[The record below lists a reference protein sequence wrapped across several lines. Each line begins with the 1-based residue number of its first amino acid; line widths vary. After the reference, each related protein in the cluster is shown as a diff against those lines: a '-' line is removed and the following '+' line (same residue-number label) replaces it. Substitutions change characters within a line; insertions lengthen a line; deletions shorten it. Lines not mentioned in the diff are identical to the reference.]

1 MKKVFVLLSVA
12 CGLVLTACSPNTNYN
27 ISPEELQEHISY
39 LASEELEGR
48 YPATKGDSLAAGYIV
63 EQLNN
68 YQLELYQ
75 SSGRQYFQI
84 YTNIIPGDSNFL
96 KFEENGYTF
105 REDFMPMSFSGNKAV
120 SATPV
125 FLGYGFK
132 LTEENL
138 EWNDFQEVDL
148 VNKWA
153 IILLG
158 NPEPDNLDAPWISQS
173 SARSKALRARDAG
186 AAGVLFVAGPSFD
199 SADEFPT
206 LKNPEGSMDI
216 PVIRIK
222 RTLAD
227 KILEE
232 TGKSIS
238 KLEKELA
245 KLHQPRSF
253 IIGEELTA
261 QTDLEIEKEKTANVI
276 ASLVVDPQAP
286 YIVLGAHMD
295 HLGYG
300 GKGTGSRQQD
310 TTAIHYGADD
320 NASGVASLIEVA
332 GKLKAME
339 DSLKKNFIFVAFG
352 AEEKGLLGSKHFV
365 NHPPVD
371 LSNIEAMINI
381 DMVGRLKEGRNLQ
394 VGGTGTSKEA
404 DSLIKMIN
412 ADYNFSLSLSKEGYG
427 PSDHASFY
435 MKEIPVF
442 FFSTGAHVDYHTPA
456 DSTGKINFEGLWDVS
471 NYIYDLSYN
480 LSASGMQL
488 HFTSTGVP
496 EMSRAYA
503 HSRRYKVALGI
514 MPDFSGIEKRGLRAD
529 LVIKGKPAY
538 KSGMK
543 NGDIIT
549 AINGKKVKGIY
560 EYMERLKELEAGQ
573 TITVEIIRNDEK
585 EVLLVQL

>member
-1 MKKVFVLLSVA
+1 MKKLFTLFLVVG
-12 CGLVLTACSPNTNYN
+12 GLILTACNPNTNYE
-27 ISPEELQEHISY
+27 ISSSELQEHITY

-48 YPATKGDSLAAGYIV
+48 LPATKGDSLAADYV
-63 EQLNN
+63 ANQFSK
-68 YQLELYQ
+68 YQLDLYQ
-75 SSGRQYFQI
+75 STGRQYFPI
-84 YTNIIPGDSNFL
+84 YTNIIPGNSNFL
-96 KFEENGYTF
+96 KFEEHGYTF
-105 REDFMPMSFSGNKAV
+105 REDFMPMSFSGNKTV
-120 SATPV
+120 SAIPV

-132 LTEENL
+132 LEDENL
-138 EWNDFQEVDL
+138 NWNDYQGIHLKD
-148 VNKWA
+148 KWA
-153 IILLG
+153 MILLG
-158 NPEPDNLDAPWISQS
+158 NPEPDNLDAAWVSQS

-186 AAGVLFVAGPSFD
+186 AAGVLFVAGPNFD
-199 SADEFPT
+199 SADEFPS

-216 PVIRIK
+216 PVLRIK
-222 RTLAD
+222 RTLAND
-227 KILEE
+227 ILEK

-238 KLEKELA
+238 SLEEKLI
-245 KLHQPRSF
+245 KLHQPHSF
-253 IIGEELTA
+253 EIEKTITA
-261 QTDLEIEKEKTANVI
+261 QSNLKVEKEKTANII
-276 ASLVVDPQAP
+276 ASLVVDPEAP

-300 GKGTGSRQQD
+300 GKGTSSRQPD
-310 TTAIHYGADD
+310 TTAVHYGADD
-320 NASGVASLIEVA
+320 NASGVASLIEIA
-332 GKLKAME
+332 GKLKARE

-365 NHPPVD
+365 KHPPVD
-371 LSNIEAMINI
+371 LTNIEAMINI

-394 VGGTGTSKEA
+394 IGGTGTIKEA
-404 DSLIKMIN
+404 DSLINTIN
-412 ADYNFSLSLSKEGYG
+412 KSYNFALSLSKEGYG

-456 DSTGKINFEGLWDVS
+456 DSTGKINFEGLSEVTQ
-471 NYIYDLSYN
+471 YIYDLSDL
-480 LSASGMQL
+480 LSSSDIQL

-573 TITVEIIRNDEK
+573 TITVEIIRDNEK